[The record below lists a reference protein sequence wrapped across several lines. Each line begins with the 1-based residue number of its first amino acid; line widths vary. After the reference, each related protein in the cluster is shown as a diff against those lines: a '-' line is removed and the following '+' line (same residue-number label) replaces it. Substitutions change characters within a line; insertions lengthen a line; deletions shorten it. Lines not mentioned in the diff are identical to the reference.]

1 MYFTN
6 LLFVNVSSLTLQ
18 KTEEVVFNSNEDI
31 NIMLNCTYQRNGTEE
46 IIQDEKIRWRV
57 KVKNTF
63 KDVAIFSRPGGYQP
77 YIAFNM
83 EDLYK
88 KRTELIAQTTSQLSA
103 VMIIKDPVCSDE
115 GPYQC

>member
-6 LLFVNVSSLTLQ
+6 HFLVDVFSLTLQ
-18 KTEEVVFNSNEDI
+18 KTEEVVFISNEDI
-31 NIMLNCTYQRNGTEE
+31 NIMLNCTHQRNGTEE
-46 IIQDEKIRWRV
+46 AIPDEKIRWRV
-57 KVKNTF
+57 KVKNAF

-83 EDLYK
+83 ENLYK
-88 KRTELIAQTTSQLSA
+88 KRAELIAQTSSQLSA
-103 VMIIKDPVCSDE
+103 VMIIKDRVCSDE